1 MGAALKLAAPSPE
14 VVIAPRA
21 GQRAL
26 LRFIT
31 CGSVDD
37 GKSTLIGRILYEAGA
52 VFDDHLE
59 ALDRDSQKFGTNGKA
74 LDFALLVDG
83 LAAERE
89 QGITIDVAYRYFS
102 TPKRH
107 FIVAD
112 TPGHEQYT
120 RNMATGA
127 STADLAILLV
137 DARKGLLPQ
146 TRRHAFIVASMGVKQ
161 VIVAINKMDLVG
173 YDEAVFRAIE
183 ADFRATVASL
193 GFTGIT
199 CIPVSARAGDNLTEA
214 SPAMPWYRGSALLP
228 LLETIDVAP
237 REAPDTAF
245 ALPVQ
250 WVNRPNAEF
259 RGFSGT
265 IASGRVTKGDV
276 IQALPSGRESRIAR
290 IVTADGDLESAS
302 AGQAVTLVLEDEI
315 DLSRGDLIAAA
326 SGARAGV
333 RPRVRQNLE
342 ARLIVTGEKRVE
354 PGAEFFLKLGT
365 TLVQAT
371 VTGLRH
377 AIDIETYASVPARGL
392 DLNGIGVVSLR
403 LDRQLGV
410 MDYATNATLGGF
422 ILIDRLS
429 NETSAFGFVLPDT
442 SVVVQENEPAGALGR
457 VLLRLIGPEGSA
469 ERRERLTRASW
480 RLASALAVGG
490 VVGLASG
497 QGGAALLA
505 GLADLVL
512 RPLARAAHDA
522 IWARVIERRDAALT
536 LDGGGI

>member
-1 MGAALKLAAPSPE
+1 MGAALKLATPSPE
-14 VVIAPRA
+14 AVVAPRA

-37 GKSTLIGRILYEAGA
+37 GKSTLIGRILYESGA

-173 YDEAVFRAIE
+173 YDEAIFRAIE
-183 ADFRATVASL
+183 ADFRASVVNL
-193 GFTGIT
+193 GFAGIT
-199 CIPVSARAGDNLTEA
+199 VIPVSAREGDNLTEA
-214 SPAMPWYRGSALLP
+214 SPAMPWYRGTALLP

-237 REAPDTAF
+237 REAPDAAF

-250 WVNRPNAEF
+250 WVNRPSAEF

-265 IASGRVTKGDV
+265 IAAGRVTKGDAV
-276 IQALPSGRESRIAR
+276 QALPSGRESRIAR
-290 IVTADGDLESAS
+290 IVTADGDLETAS
-302 AGQAVTLVLEDEI
+302 AGEAVTLVLEDEI
-315 DLSRGDLIAAA
+315 DLSRGDLIAA
-326 SGARAGV
+326 SGGARAAV
-333 RPRVRQNLE
+333 RARVRQNLE

-377 AIDIETYASVPARGL
+377 AIDIETYASVAARGL

-403 LDRQLGV
+403 LDRPLAV
-410 MDYATNATLGGF
+410 MDYADNATLGGF
-422 ILIDRLS
+422 ILIDRLT
-429 NETSAFGFVLPDT
+429 NETSAFGFVMPDA
-442 SVVVQENEPAGALGR
+442 SIAAIENEPTGPLGR
-457 VLLRLIGPEGSA
+457 ILLRLIGPEGST
-469 ERRERLTRASW
+469 EHREGLTRASW

-490 VVGLASG
+490 IVGLASG
-497 QGGAALLA
+497 QGGVAVLA

-522 IWARVIERRDAALT
+522 IWARIIERRDAALT